1 MKILLI
7 QHLYF
12 LNGIGGT
19 EKICSILANIL
30 SGNGY
35 EVEIATNENVVG
47 KPVFTLDKSV
57 RVTNIYDVNLEQ
69 KEEIPLYNYKGRNP
83 FLWIKYKIEKKYAKW
98 YNRRLIRRMGGED
111 KLYQYNLRNR
121 AIAWK
126 SYIDRVKPNLIIT
139 MSIGSLLEI
148 TFENTFSVPIIDS
161 VNGRPDYDYSNV
173 LGGRKS
179 YLVDLL
185 TMSFSKLD
193 GIQILFDSY
202 RKFLPDNFA
211 GECRVITNPI
221 DEVSDTDLVRHS
233 NEKSRFKIV
242 HIGRL
247 DTACKQQ
254 HIAIDILANL
264 AEKYPTWDLEFW
276 GIGNDVERLKL
287 QILELGLSKRIFLRG
302 FTEDPIAKMKDAD
315 IFIFP
320 SKYEGFGLALA
331 EAMSVGL
338 PSIGF
343 GTCSGVNELI
353 KHGEN
358 GFLANDKMEMQLYLE
373 QLMNDSALRQQM
385 GTAGNKMMRKYS
397 LDSMAAGWLGLI
409 QDVLNKKSYG

>member
-30 SGNGY
+30 STNGY

-47 KPVFTLDKSV
+47 APVFSLDKNV

-69 KEEIPLYNYKGRNP
+69 KEEIPLYNYQGRNP

-98 YNRRLIRRMGGED
+98 YNRGLIKRMGGED
-111 KLYQYNLRNR
+111 KLYQYNLRKR
-121 AIAWK
+121 ATAWK
-126 SYIDRVKPNLIIT
+126 EYIDYLKPDLIIT
-139 MSIGSLLEI
+139 MSIGSLLEV
-148 TFENTFSVPIIDS
+148 TYGNNLSVPILDS

-173 LGGRKS
+173 LGGRKP
-179 YLVDLL
+179 YMVDLL
-185 TMSFSKLD
+185 TSSFNQLD

-202 RKFLPDNFA
+202 RKFLPDSFS

-221 DEVSDTDLVRHS
+221 EEIDEAYLVQHS
-233 NEKSRFKIV
+233 NEKSRYKII

-254 HIAIDILANL
+254 HIAIDIFSNL

-276 GIGNDVERLKL
+276 GIGNDFERLNLK
-287 QILELGLSKRIFLRG
+287 ILELGLSERIFLRG
-302 FTEDPIAKMKDAD
+302 FTDDPIARMLDAD

-343 GTCSGVNELI
+343 VTCSGVNELI
-353 KHGEN
+353 IHGEN
-358 GFLANDKMEMQLYLE
+358 GFLANDQKDMVLYLE
-373 QLMNDSALRQQM
+373 QLINNPLLREQM
-385 GTAGNKMMRKYS
+385 GIKGRIFVKDFNLNKMAK
-397 LDSMAAGWLGLI
+397 GWLELI
-409 QDVLNKKSYG
+409 DTVINKFDNG

>member
-30 SGNGY
+30 SANGY
-35 EVEIATNENVVG
+35 EVEIATNENIIG
-47 KPVFTLDKSV
+47 TPVFALDKNV
-57 RVTNIYDVNLEQ
+57 RVTNIYDAGLEQ
-69 KEEIPLYNYKGRNP
+69 IEEIPIYNYRGRNP
-83 FLWIKYKIEKKYAKW
+83 FLWIKYKLKKKYAKW
-98 YNRRLIRRMGGED
+98 YNRRLIRRMEGED
-111 KLYQYNLRNR
+111 KLFQYNLRNR

-126 SYIDRVKPNLIIT
+126 SYIDQVKPNLIIT

-148 TFENTFSVPIIDS
+148 TYGNNLSIPILDS

-173 LGGRKS
+173 LGGRKP
-179 YLVDLL
+179 YMVELL
-185 TMSFSKLD
+185 TTSFSKLD

-202 RKFLPDNFA
+202 RKFLPDSFA
-211 GECRVITNPI
+211 GKCRVITNPI
-221 DEVSDTDLVRHS
+221 EEINDAYLVRHS
-233 NEKSRFKIV
+233 NEKSRYKII

-254 HIAIDILANL
+254 HIAIEIFSNL

-276 GIGNDVERLKL
+276 GIGNDFERLNLK
-287 QILELGLSKRIFLRG
+287 ILELGLSKRIFLRG
-302 FTEDPIAKMKDAD
+302 FTDDPIAKMKDAD

-320 SKYEGFGLALA
+320 SRYEGFGLALA

-338 PSIGF
+338 PTIGF

-353 KHGEN
+353 THGEN
-358 GFLANDKMEMQLYLE
+358 GFLANDQEDMELYLE
-373 QLMNDSALRQQM
+373 QLINNPLLREQM
-385 GTAGNKMMRKYS
+385 GIKGKIFVKDFNLDKMAK
-397 LDSMAAGWLGLI
+397 GWLELI
-409 QDVLNKKSYG
+409 DAVIDKYDND

>member
-19 EKICSILANIL
+19 EKICSILANVL
-30 SGNGY
+30 VANGY
-35 EVEIATNENVVG
+35 QVEIATSEHVIG
-47 KPVFTLDKSV
+47 TAVFPLDKLV
-57 RVTNIYDVNLEQ
+57 RVTNIYDASLEQ
-69 KEEIPLYNYKGRNP
+69 LEELPIYNYRGKNP
-83 FLWIKYKIEKKYAKW
+83 FLWIKYKLKKKYVKW
-98 YNRRLIRRMGGED
+98 YNRRLKHRMGGEE
-111 KLYQYNLRNR
+111 KLYQHNLRNR

-126 SYIDRVKPNLIIT
+126 RYIEQVKPDLIIT

-148 TFENTFSVPIIDS
+148 TFENDFSIPILNS

-173 LGGRKS
+173 LGGRKP
-179 YLVDLL
+179 YMVELL
-185 TMSFSKLD
+185 TDSFNKLD

-202 RKFLPDNFA
+202 QKFLPANFT

-221 DEVSDTDLVRHS
+221 ETVDGRDLVRHS
-233 NEKSRFKIV
+233 NKKNSYKIIHV
-242 HIGRL
+242 GRL

-254 HIAIDILANL
+254 HVAIEIFAKLAT
-264 AEKYPTWDLEFW
+264 KYPTWDLEFW
-276 GIGNDVERLKL
+276 GVGADFERLNL
-287 QILELGLSKRIFLRG
+287 QINDLGLSERIFLRG
-302 FTEDPIAKMKDAD
+302 FTDDPIEKIRNAD

-343 GTCSGVNELI
+343 TTCSGVNELI
-353 KHGEN
+353 KQGEN
-358 GFLANDKMEMQLYLE
+358 GFLAIDKEEMEHYLE
-373 QLMNDSALRQQM
+373 QLMDDHALRQDM
-385 GTAGNKMMRKYS
+385 GIAGNIMIKDYS
-397 LDSMAAGWLGLI
+397 LENMQEGWLGLI
-409 QDVLNKKSYG
+409 RDVINAKNNG